1 MVDAA
6 AQVVEIAGRR
16 VKLTHLDREL
26 WPGGPGRR
34 ATTKA
39 ELVSYVLD
47 VAPALLPQ
55 LAGRPVTRVRWPQGV
70 GGPRFFEKNTPSGTP
85 RWVRTVQVEGSGG
98 GRWTSSAQDAG
109 ESGPVTYPLV
119 DDEAGLV
126 WLANLSALELHTPQW
141 RLPAGATDDDGPVD
155 ARRLAPDRL
164 VVDLDPGPGTGL
176 GECSELAVL
185 VAERLADDGLVAV
198 PVTSGSKGMQLY
210 APISGRQGADVV
222 SAYARRLAEGLAKD
236 HAWVTAVMA
245 KDVRRGKVLLDWS
258 QNNGAK
264 TTITPW
270 SPRGREHP
278 QAAVPRSWDELGD
291 DLFQLTLAE
300 AAQRFADDGDP
311 LDGVLTPGAPPGPR
325 LPER

>member
-1 MVDAA
+1 VDPTP
-6 AQVVEIAGRR
+6 QVIEIAGRR
-16 VKLTHLDREL
+16 VRLTHLDREL
-26 WPGGPGRR
+26 WPGGPATR

-70 GGPRFFEKNTPSGTP
+70 TGPRFFEKNAPSGTP
-85 RWVRTVQVEGSGG
+85 RWVRRVDVEGSGG
-98 GRWTSSAQDAG
+98 GRWGSPAPDGDAG
-109 ESGPVTYPLV
+109 PVSYPLV

-141 RLPAGATDDDGPVD
+141 RLRDGGADH
-155 ARRLAPDRL
+155 RLPDRL

-176 GECSELAVL
+176 AECSELAVL
-185 VAERLADDGLVAV
+185 VAERLADDGLAAV

-210 APISGRQGADVV
+210 APISGTQDAEAV

-236 HAWVTAVMA
+236 VAWVTAVMA
-245 KDVRRGKVLLDWS
+245 KDVRRGRVLLDWS
-258 QNNGAK
+258 QNDGAK

-278 QAAVPRSWDELGD
+278 QAAVPRRWDELGD
-291 DLFQLTLAE
+291 DLFQLSLAE
-300 AAQRFADDGDP
+300 AAERFATEGDP
-311 LDGVLTPGAPPGPR
+311 LAGVLTPDAPPGPR

>member
-1 MVDAA
+1 MDAA

-16 VKLTHLDREL
+16 VRLTHLDREL

-39 ELVSYVLD
+39 DLVSYLLD

-55 LAGRPVTRVRWPQGV
+55 LADRPVTRVRWPQGV
-70 GGPRFFEKNTPSGTP
+70 GGPRFFEKNVPSGTP
-85 RWVRTVQVEGSGG
+85 RWVRTVDLEGTGG
-98 GRWTSSAQDAG
+98 GRWGSSSAQDDDG
-109 ESGPVTYPLV
+109 GGPVTHPLV

-141 RLPAGATDDDGPVD
+141 RLDGSGAGSG
-155 ARRLAPDRL
+155 RRDPDRL

-176 GECSELAVL
+176 AECSELAVL

-198 PVTSGSKGMQLY
+198 PVTSGSTGMQLY
-210 APISGRQGADVV
+210 APISGEQDAAVV

-245 KDVRRGKVLLDWS
+245 KDVRRGKVLIDWS

-270 SPRGREHP
+270 SPRGRDHP

-291 DLFQLTLAE
+291 DLFQLTLSE
-300 AAQRFADDGDP
+300 AAERFAADGDP
-311 LDGVLTPGAPPGPR
+311 LAGVLTPGAPPGPR

>member
-1 MVDAA
+1 VVDPTP
-6 AQVVEIAGRR
+6 QVIEIAGRR
-16 VKLTHLDREL
+16 VRLTHLDRQL
-26 WPGGPGRR
+26 WPGGPATR

-70 GGPRFFEKNTPSGTP
+70 TGPRFFEKNAPSGTP
-85 RWVRTVQVEGSGG
+85 RWVRTVDVEGSGG
-98 GRWTSSAQDAG
+98 GRWGSSQDDDG
-109 ESGPVTYPLV
+109 GPVSYPLV

-141 RLPAGATDDDGPVD
+141 RLPDSGDETVDG
-155 ARRLAPDRL
+155 RHQHPDRL
-164 VVDLDPGPGTGL
+164 VVDLDPGPGAGL
-176 GECSELAVL
+176 AECSELAVL
-185 VAERLADDGLVAV
+185 VAERLVDDGLSAV

-210 APISGRQGADVV
+210 APISGTQGADVV

-236 HAWVTAVMA
+236 VAWVTAVMA

-278 QAAVPRSWDELGD
+278 QAAVPRRWDELGD
-291 DLFQLTLAE
+291 DLFQLSLSE
-300 AAQRFADDGDP
+300 AAERFAAEGDP
-311 LDGVLTPGAPPGPR
+311 LAGVLTPDAPPGPR
-325 LPER
+325 LPEP

>member
-1 MVDAA
+1 MDAA

-39 ELVSYVLD
+39 ELVGYVLD

-70 GGPRFFEKNTPSGTP
+70 GGPRFFEKNVPSGTP
-85 RWVRTVQVEGSGG
+85 RWVRTVEVESTGR
-98 GRWTSSAQDAG
+98 GRWGPSSAQDDDGGA
-109 ESGPVTYPLV
+109 VTFPLV

-141 RLPAGATDDDGPVD
+141 RLD
-155 ARRLAPDRL
+155 ASEGRSLPDRL

-176 GECSELAVL
+176 AECSELAVL

-210 APISGRQGADVV
+210 APISGAQGADVV
-222 SAYARRLAEGLAKD
+222 SAYAKRLADGLARD
-236 HAWVTAVMA
+236 HPWVTAMMA

-258 QNNGAK
+258 QNDGAK

-270 SPRGREHP
+270 SPRGRDHP

-291 DLFQLTLAE
+291 DLFQLSLAE
-300 AAQRFADDGDP
+300 AAQRFAADGDP
-311 LDGVLTPGAPPGPR
+311 LAGVLTPGAPPGPR

>member
-6 AQVVEIAGRR
+6 AQVVQIAGRR

-70 GGPRFFEKNTPSGTP
+70 GGPRFFEKNVPSGTP
-85 RWVRTVQVEGSGG
+85 QWVRSVEVKGTGDDDG
-98 GRWTSSAQDAG
+98 DGF
-109 ESGPVTYPLV
+109 VTYPLV

-141 RLPAGATDDDGPVD
+141 RLDPSDTGGAAGA
-155 ARRLAPDRL
+155 RRPPDRL
-164 VVDLDPGPGTGL
+164 VVDLDPGLGTGL
-176 GECSELAVL
+176 AECSELAVL

-198 PVTSGSKGMQLY
+198 PVTSGSKGLQLY
-210 APISGRQGADVV
+210 APISGEQGADVV
-222 SAYARRLAEGLAKD
+222 AAYAKRLAVGLAKD
-236 HAWVTAVMA
+236 HAWVTAVMT

-278 QAAVPRSWDELGD
+278 QAAVPRRWDELGD
-291 DLFQLTLAE
+291 DLFQLSLTE
-300 AAQRFADDGDP
+300 AAQRFATEGDP
-311 LDGVLTPGAPPGPR
+311 LAGVLTPDAPPGPR

>member
-1 MVDAA
+1 MDAA

-70 GGPRFFEKNTPSGTP
+70 GGPRFFEKNVPSGTP
-85 RWVRTVQVEGSGG
+85 RWVRTVELESTGR
-98 GRWTSSAQDAG
+98 GRWGPSSAQDDDG
-109 ESGPVTYPLV
+109 GPVTFPLV

-141 RLPAGATDDDGPVD
+141 RLD
-155 ARRLAPDRL
+155 ASGGRSLPDRL

-176 GECSELAVL
+176 AECSQLAVL

-210 APISGRQGADVV
+210 APISGAQGADVV
-222 SAYARRLAEGLAKD
+222 SAYAKRLADGLARD
-236 HAWVTAVMA
+236 HPWVTAVMA
-245 KDVRRGKVLLDWS
+245 KDVRREKVLLDWS
-258 QNNGAK
+258 QNDGAK

-270 SPRGREHP
+270 SPRGRDHP

-291 DLFQLTLAE
+291 DLFQLSLAE
-300 AAQRFADDGDP
+300 AAERFAADGDP
-311 LDGVLTPGAPPGPR
+311 LAGVLTPGAPPGPR